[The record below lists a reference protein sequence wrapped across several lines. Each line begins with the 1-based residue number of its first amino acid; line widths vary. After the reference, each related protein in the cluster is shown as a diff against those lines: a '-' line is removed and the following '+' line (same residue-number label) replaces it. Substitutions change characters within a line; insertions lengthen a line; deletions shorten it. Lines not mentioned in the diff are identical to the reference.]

1 MAYKWHIHNRHFLAS
16 APWKPRTC
24 PRYYASVLQVA
35 EQLVRFQS
43 ETDGFPT
50 VFSPLIFRPA
60 AKRSFPSPTGIG
72 LESQLGVV
80 DCPTR
85 WSLWYGYLDFYVD
98 HLFRYPDD
106 LRNIVQ
112 QCANLG
118 GAITSTY
125 IGIAMWKIKIIY
137 SVLYF
142 LTVAL
147 THQSV
152 IRMSLILTLKIS
164 IFPAM

>member
-1 MAYKWHIHNRHFLAS
+1 MDKIPKTLHTAITLSQKKTRSHFHIQTCKQCDLQKQTIAFFQACAKGLCAVS
-16 APWKPRTC
+16 AGLLLTDRT
-24 PRYYASVLQVA
+24 
-35 EQLVRFQS
+35 
-43 ETDGFPT
+43 
-50 VFSPLIFRPA
+50 PL
-60 AKRSFPSPTGIG
+60 
-72 LESQLGVV
+72 V

-152 IRMSLILTLKIS
+152 IRVSLILTLKIS